1 MRPEGA
7 FVAERRA
14 AQHCAELT
22 RGPRQE
28 ANPLA
33 ELGQFGARFAEI
45 LSEKLANTF
54 QGATIDVSAGEPAEL
69 PANVNERRGEPVFNT
84 AFAAGPAET
93 AFYTSL
99 PQGAALSMVDV
110 ALGGNGKDCEVAGGR
125 LPVSAQLMFERFE
138 KLLTEALADTFEF
151 PGPDAVKVRRSAAA
165 PETALPFAGCK
176 RTVLT
181 VRLAIAQSPQ
191 HEFVL
196 TFPGASL
203 VTLFT
208 GCAEAAVAPI
218 AARGG
223 GVVAPNAEPFA
234 GIPLPLKAI
243 LVDMPIPVSALAN
256 LAPGTVIPV
265 SVARSVPLMV
275 GDQVI
280 GHGIVGSMDDRIA
293 LQLTRI
299 SFRKEI

>member
-1 MRPEGA
+1 MRPEGSFIA
-7 FVAERRA
+7 DRLA
-14 AQHCAELT
+14 AQPCAELT
-22 RGPRQE
+22 RGPRQT

-33 ELGQFGARFAEI
+33 ELGQFGERFAET
-45 LSEKLANTF
+45 LAQKLANTF
-54 QGATIDVSAGEPAEL
+54 QGVPIDVSASEPAEL

-84 AFAAGPAET
+84 TFAAGPAET

-110 ALGGNGKDCEVAGGR
+110 ALGGNGKDCEVVGGR

-138 KLLTEALADTFEF
+138 KLLTEALTETFEF
-151 PGPDAVKVRRSAAA
+151 PGPDAVKVRKSAAA

-181 VRLAIAQSPQ
+181 VRLAIAASPQ

-203 VTLFT
+203 ATLFS
-208 GCAEAAVAPI
+208 GRPEVAAPAAPK
-218 AARGG
+218 GG

-265 SVARSVPLMV
+265 SVARSVPLLV

-280 GHGIVGSMDDRIA
+280 GHGSVGSMDDRVA

-299 SFRKEI
+299 SFKKEI